1 MIGLLT
7 LPTRVLTPV
16 MPMFLLVWA
25 AASGKP
31 VRHKAYRPSVTKPLL
46 PAALLLAMLTTSAVD
61 AQANAPLPARFIA
74 TVGMTDG
81 SGRFAN
87 VTFEQSQ
94 AEWTL
99 NGCISST
106 AEVCFATQRI
116 VLTPAQRTELTRRWS
131 EVAAMP
137 RCEPAA
143 FAPGDPTYRIVAGA
157 VTYEGHLRV
166 GMTDRATRTPGPC
179 EADDRLAFWLSRQ
192 L

>member
-1 MIGLLT
+1 M
-7 LPTRVLTPV
+7 
-16 MPMFLLVWA
+16 
-25 AASGKP
+25 
-31 VRHKAYRPSVTKPLL
+31 TKPLL
-46 PAALLLAMLTTSAVD
+46 PALLLAMLTTSTAD
-61 AQANAPLPARFIA
+61 AQANAPLPARLIA

-99 NGCISST
+99 TGCISST
-106 AEVCFATQRI
+106 AGCYRTQHI

-137 RCEPAA
+137 RCEPSA
-143 FAPGDPTYRIVAGA
+143 FAPGDPAYSITAGA